1 MSQIAA
7 PIKLNLPRVLE
18 RDDGRW
24 VRRLLGHDQAPPDRW
39 PPLRYRDVPG
49 GPERYHALAVPS
61 VRGVA
66 DAATLSL
73 FFFGKEKKNTRRKLV
88 SEYKY
93 TTQTHLT
100 SPDQMDQKI
109 KGNSS

>member
-66 DAATLSL
+66 DATTLNL
-73 FFFGKEKKNTRRKLV
+73 FFFFFWEREK
-88 SEYKY
+88 EYKK
-93 TTQTHLT
+93 
-100 SPDQMDQKI
+100 KI
-109 KGNSS
+109 G